1 MSFFPQ
7 LDQNEGELT
16 RMQALLANVF
26 IVEM

>member
-7 LDQNEGELT
+7 LDQNEVELT
-16 RMQALLANVF
+16 RMHALLANVF

>member
-7 LDQNEGELT
+7 LDQSEGKLT
-16 RMQALLANVF
+16 RMHALLANVF